1 MNEFL
6 ACALGLARQF
16 VLEGGIGLDEQLQH
30 IQCNL
35 IDVGSALASM
45 SVDSSSRE
53 SKAIL
58 FDEDANQLSSLE
70 SLIDVID
77 AKVPPLT
84 NFILPGGGRAS
95 CQLHL
100 ARSVC
105 RRAERAV
112 VAIANENAFPLL
124 VGNEPTASAESC
136 RYRSSST

>member
-53 SKAIL
+53 VKNPAFHPLIVKFS
-58 FDEDANQLSSLE
+58 LSQPSG
-70 SLIDVID
+70 
-77 AKVPPLT
+77 A
-84 NFILPGGGRAS
+84 
-95 CQLHL
+95 
-100 ARSVC
+100 
-105 RRAERAV
+105 
-112 VAIANENAFPLL
+112 LL
-124 VGNEPTASAESC
+124 LKGNTL
-136 RYRSSST
+136 